1 MSEASDIKAPNPP
14 IRVLLIAAT
23 LPIIGGQTVQANRL
37 WKMMRLEPGI
47 RMDIQSINPVF
58 LPRLQNIKY
67 IRTAVTLLKYV
78 FDLLCAVPKY
88 DVLHV
93 FSASY
98 TSFVISPSPALLIA
112 KLFGKPTIL
121 NYHSG
126 EAADHLTRWKKTAIP
141 TIKQFD
147 KTIVP
152 SAYLVDVFRTFD
164 LPAKEI
170 FNFVDTDSFTFRK
183 RDPLKPIFLSNRN
196 FEPHYNITCTLRTFK
211 LIQSMVP
218 DSSLIV
224 VGDGSQNT
232 LLKDLS
238 AELGLKN
245 IDFRGAIDPTEM
257 PAIYAESDIYLNA
270 SSIDN
275 MPLSLL
281 EAFSAG
287 LPVVSTNA
295 GGIPYI
301 VENERTGLLVDID
314 DHEALA
320 EAALRLL
327 RDNEFAQ
334 GIIKSAQ
341 EEVKRYS
348 WENVR
353 DQWLCVYRELA
364 NK

>member
-1 MSEASDIKAPNPP
+1 M
-14 IRVLLIAAT
+14 
-23 LPIIGGQTVQANRL
+23 
-37 WKMMRLEPGI
+37 
-47 RMDIQSINPVF
+47 
-58 LPRLQNIKY
+58 
-67 IRTAVTLLKYV
+67 
-78 FDLLCAVPKY
+78 
-88 DVLHV
+88 
-93 FSASY
+93 
-98 TSFVISPSPALLIA
+98 LIA